1 MHVISKKALRE
12 FWERH
17 ADAKEPLEEWYKTAV
32 RAKWQSIAD
41 VRLTYPHADAA
52 GDCTVFNIKGNSYR
66 LVVKIAYSKHLIF
79 IRFVLTHAEYSK
91 GVYEDDCN
99 S

>member
-1 MHVISKKALRE
+1 MHVISRKAVRE

-17 ADAKEPLEEWYKTAV
+17 RDAKEPLEEWYKTAT
-32 RAKWQSIAD
+32 RAKWQSIGD

-52 GDCTVFNIKGNSYR
+52 GDCTIFNIKGNTYR
-66 LVVKIAYSKHLIF
+66 LVVKILYGKQLIF

-91 GVYEDDCN
+91 GVYKDDCD

>member
-17 ADAKEPLEEWYKTAV
+17 ADAKEPLVEWYKTAA
-32 RAKWQSIAD
+32 RAKWQSIND

-52 GDCTVFNIKGNSYR
+52 GGCTVFKIKGNTYR
-66 LVVKIAYSKHLIF
+66 LVVKIVYSKQLIF
-79 IRFVLTHAEYSK
+79 IRFALTHAEYSK